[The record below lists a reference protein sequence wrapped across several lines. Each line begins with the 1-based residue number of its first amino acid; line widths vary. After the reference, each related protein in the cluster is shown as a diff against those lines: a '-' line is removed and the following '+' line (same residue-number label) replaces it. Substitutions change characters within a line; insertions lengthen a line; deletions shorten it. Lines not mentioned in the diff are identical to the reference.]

1 MTEYTGFDKIYRDIV
16 MDIIENGTDQ
26 DPALVRAKYAD
37 GSPAPTRFIQ
47 GVNFKITPADGIPIL
62 KSKRVIQ
69 RRNLAARPQL

>member
-37 GSPAPTRFIQ
+37 GSYSFY
-47 GVNFKITPADGIPIL
+47 
-62 KSKRVIQ
+62 S
-69 RRNLAARPQL
+69 RRQL